1 VPCGRAGVRI
11 DNKVLSR
18 MAGNCATAMAM
29 SAQAIISTKS
39 ATASIS
45 FRSRTGIAANIPVL
59 RGQGAALYGPR
70 ACEKNMMTAIQA
82 LHRDVLDHSRAIRLW
97 LYLVAALIFAM
108 VVVGGATRLT
118 ESGLSIT
125 EWQPVTGALPP
136 LSEAQWQT
144 EFQKY
149 QAIPQ
154 YRQLNT
160 GMSLADFKTIYWWE
174 WAHRTIGRVI
184 GVVFFV
190 PFVWF
195 LWRGWIPSSRRAGLW
210 MILALG
216 ALQGGIGW
224 WMVASG
230 LADRVEVSQYRLA
243 THLVL
248 ACLIYVAVVWT
259 GTRWQ
264 DERAQSLFADLG
276 KAAQPLTVRA
286 GAIGLVILLL
296 AQIYLGA
303 LVAGLRAGHA
313 YNTWP
318 LIDGGLVPQ
327 SSRLLF
333 EVPWWRNFF
342 ENPLTV
348 QFDHRML
355 GYVIGLLALL
365 QLFDVAKLVKPDPIF
380 TSAALVAA
388 AVIVQVAL
396 GVWTLLSVAA
406 LPLALVHQAS
416 AMITLTLAVIHAA
429 TTVPPKVSA
438 RTEPSLP

>member
-1 VPCGRAGVRI
+1 
-11 DNKVLSR
+11 
-18 MAGNCATAMAM
+18 
-29 SAQAIISTKS
+29 
-39 ATASIS
+39 
-45 FRSRTGIAANIPVL
+45 
-59 RGQGAALYGPR
+59 
-70 ACEKNMMTAIQA
+70 MMTAIQA
-82 LHRDVLDHSRAIRLW
+82 LYRDDLDHGRAIRLW
-97 LYLVAALIFAM
+97 LYVVAALIFAM
-108 VVVGGATRLT
+108 IVVGGATRLT
-118 ESGLSIT
+118 GSGLSIT

-136 LSEAQWQT
+136 LSEAQWQM

-154 YRQLNT
+154 YRQLNA

-174 WAHRTIGRVI
+174 WTHRLIGRGI
-184 GVVFFV
+184 GVIFFV

-195 LWRGWIPSSRRAGLW
+195 LWRGWIPRNRRAGLW
-210 MILALG
+210 LILALG
-216 ALQGGIGW
+216 ALQGAIGW

-230 LADRVEVSQYRLA
+230 LAGRVEVSQYRLA

-259 GTRWQ
+259 GMRWQ
-264 DERAQSLFADLG
+264 DEAHALFEKLG
-276 KAAQPLTVRA
+276 KAAQPVTVRA
-286 GAIGLVILLL
+286 GAIGLVVLIL

-327 SSRLLF
+327 SSRLF
-333 EVPWWRNFF
+333 SEEPWWRNFF

-365 QLFDVAKLVKPDPIF
+365 QLFNVAKLVKPDPIF
-380 TSAALVAA
+380 TSAALVAT
-388 AVIVQVAL
+388 AVILQVAL
-396 GVWTLLSVAA
+396 GVWTLLWVAA
-406 LPLALVHQAS
+406 LPLALLHQAS

-438 RTEPSLP
+438 RTEPAGRRQSQPQLLCAEINAIPGLFAVGPPCHFLGVVVRLIKNKLTH

>member
-1 VPCGRAGVRI
+1 LGE
-11 DNKVLSR
+11 
-18 MAGNCATAMAM
+18 
-29 SAQAIISTKS
+29 
-39 ATASIS
+39 
-45 FRSRTGIAANIPVL
+45 
-59 RGQGAALYGPR
+59 GAALYGPR
-70 ACEKNMMTAIQA
+70 ARDKNMMTAIQA
-82 LHRDVLDHSRAIRLW
+82 LYRDDLDHGRAIRLW
-97 LYLVAALIFAM
+97 LYVVAALIFAM

-118 ESGLSIT
+118 EAGLSIT
-125 EWQPVTGALPP
+125 EWQPITGTLPP
-136 LSEAQWQT
+136 LSEAQWQM

-154 YRQLNT
+154 YQQLNA

-174 WAHRTIGRVI
+174 WAHRLIGRVI

-195 LWRGWIPSSRRAGLW
+195 LWRAWIPPNRRAGLW
-210 MILALG
+210 TILALG
-216 ALQGGIGW
+216 VLQGAIGW

-248 ACLIYVAVVWT
+248 ACLIYVSVVWT
-259 GTRWQ
+259 GMRWQ
-264 DERAQSLFADLG
+264 DERTGSPFREIS
-276 KAAQPLTVRA
+276 KAAPPLTIRA
-286 GAIGLVILLL
+286 GAVGLVVLLL

-318 LIDGGLVPQ
+318 LIDGGLFPQ
-327 SSRLLF
+327 SARLFF
-333 EVPWWRNFF
+333 EVPAWRNFF

-355 GYVIGLLALL
+355 GYAIGLWALL
-365 QLFDVAKLVKPDPIF
+365 QLFNVAKLVKRDSVF
-380 TSAALVAA
+380 TSAALVAV

-396 GVWTLLSVAA
+396 GIWTLLSVAA
-406 LPLALVHQAS
+406 LPLALLHQAT
-416 AMITLTLAVIHAA
+416 AMITLTLAVVHAA
-429 TTVPPKVSA
+429 TTFPRLKA
-438 RTEPSLP
+438 RRTEQSLP